1 MRTVILHY
9 HLFKN
14 AGTSVDHVLRRN
26 FPGGW
31 ASREF
36 SGQGGNNTADVIDW
50 IKGTPRAI
58 AFSSHTI
65 LGPIPQIDG
74 MRIVPVVLLRDPVD
88 RIHSAYHFERQQQAD
103 TKGAQLAK
111 AHDLEGYV
119 QARLAI
125 PGDRQCRNFQTT
137 RLASM
142 VPGTSPERL
151 RAIEATQM
159 IQQLGVLGLV
169 SDFRAAMTRLSGSV
183 AHSLGPLDIPDVR
196 ANRATGT
203 RAPLA
208 PQLLNQLVTENSDDL
223 ALLDHIRRQ
232 SRAA

>member
-31 ASREF
+31 TNAEF
-36 SGQGGNNTADVIDW
+36 PAAGGNNTADVIQW
-50 IKGTPRAI
+50 IKETPRAI
-58 AFSSHTI
+58 AFSSHTM
-65 LGPIPQIDG
+65 LGPIPQIEG
-74 MRIVPVVLLRDPVD
+74 MRILPLVLLRDPVD

-111 AHDLEGYV
+111 AHDLAGYV
-119 QARLAI
+119 NARLAI
-125 PGDRQCRNFQTT
+125 NGDRQCRNFQTA

-142 VPGTSPERL
+142 IPGDASERT
-151 RAIEATQM
+151 RAAQATQA
-159 IQQLGVLGLV
+159 IQRLGVLGLV
-169 SDFRAAMTRLSGSV
+169 RDFRAAMTHLSARVSR
-183 AHSLGPLDIPDVR
+183 SLGPLDIPDVR
-196 ANRATGT
+196 ANRASGT
-203 RAPLA
+203 RAPLE
-208 PQLLNQLVTENSDDL
+208 PRLLDLLVAENGDDL

-232 SRAA
+232 NRAA

>member
-31 ASREF
+31 ISTEF
-36 SGQGGNNTADVIDW
+36 PGNGGNNTVDVAQW
-50 IKGTPRAI
+50 IRDTPRAI
-58 AFSSHTI
+58 AFSSHTM

-111 AHDLEGYV
+111 AHDLAGYV
-119 QARLAI
+119 NARLAI
-125 PGDRQCRNFQTT
+125 NGDRQCRNFQTA

-142 VPGTSPERL
+142 MPGDAPERA
-151 RAIEATQM
+151 RAVEATQL
-159 IQQLGVLGLV
+159 IQRLGVLGLV
-169 SDFRAAMTRLSGSV
+169 PDFRAAMAQLSARVSRT
-183 AHSLGPLDIPDVR
+183 LGPLDIPDVR
-196 ANRATGT
+196 ANRAAGT

-208 PQLLNQLVTENSDDL
+208 PHLLDQLVAENGDDL